1 MKVTVGVGSG
11 LNVLHSTYRLLE
23 ITEVFI
29 PLDGFCL
36 VTQHSISHTKAG
48 LWPVFLTTK

>member
-1 MKVTVGVGSG
+1 MKVTVGVGGG

-36 VTQHSISHTKAG
+36 VTQHTKAG
-48 LWPVFLTTK
+48 LWPIFLTTK